1 MSAPIAA
8 GTMYSMARVGV
19 IGWPQE
25 TNVELAAAWRDR
37 GIPAGLVNPFAAAQL
52 IRAEDVAIGRLD
64 VLRTL
69 DGIEPGLHVLSD
81 LARRGVRVINDAHA
95 LLRAHDKLLTAVCLE
110 KARLRHPRTLLLEP
124 TGERLALE
132 PPLVL
137 KPRFGS
143 WGADV
148 FRCRAEWEVE
158 AVLRQVEDRP
168 WFRSHGAIV
177 QELLPASGH
186 DLRLIVAGRRVVG
199 AVRRVAAPGEWRT
212 NISLGGTR
220 EPVDPPPEACRLGL
234 AAAAA
239 IGANL
244 VGVDLLP
251 VDGGHVVLELNGAA
265 EFDEGYD
272 LPGGDVYLD
281 AAEALDLV
289 AERVPA

>member
-37 GIPAGLVNPFAAAQL
+37 GIPAGLVNPFAAAHL
-52 IRAEDVAIGRLD
+52 VRAEDVAIGRLD

-69 DGIEPGLHVLSD
+69 DGIEPGLYVLSD
-81 LARRGVRVINDAHA
+81 LNDAHA
-95 LLRAHDKLLTAVCLE
+95 LLRAHDKLLTALCLE
-110 KARLRHPRTLLLEP
+110 KAGLSHPRTLLVDPSE
-124 TGERLALE
+124 ERLPLE
-132 PPLVL
+132 PPFVL

-143 WGADV
+143 WGTDV

-177 QELLPASGH
+177 QELLPVTGH

-199 AVRRVAAPGEWRT
+199 AVRRIAAPGEWRT
-212 NISLGGTR
+212 NLSLGGTR
-220 EPVDPPPEACRLGL
+220 EPIDPPPEACRLGL

-251 VDGGHVVLELNGAA
+251 VDGVHVVLELNGAA
-265 EFDEGYD
+265 EFGEGYD

>member
-8 GTMYSMARVGV
+8 GTMYSMTRVGV

-37 GIPAGLVNPFAAAQL
+37 GIPAEFVTPWAAAGML
-52 IRAEDVAIGRLD
+52 RPEDVALGRLD

-81 LARRGVRVINDAHA
+81 LARRGVRVLNDAHG
-95 LLRAHDKLLTAVCLE
+95 LLRAHDKLLTALCLE
-110 KARLRHPRTLLLEP
+110 KAGLTHPRTFLVDPSE
-124 TGERLALE
+124 ERLPLE
-132 PPLVL
+132 PPFVL

-148 FRCRAEWEVE
+148 FRCRAGWEVE
-158 AVLRQVEDRP
+158 AVVRRVEDRP
-168 WFRSHGAIV
+168 WFRRHGAIV
-177 QELLPASGH
+177 QELLPVAGE
-186 DLRLIVAGRRVVG
+186 DLRLLVAGRRVVG
-199 AVRRVAAPGEWRT
+199 AVRRIAAPGEWRT

-220 EPVDPPPEACRLGL
+220 EPIDPPAEACRLGL

-239 IGANL
+239 IGADL

-272 LPGGDVYLD
+272 LPDGDVYLD

-289 AERVPA
+289 TARVPA